1 MRPTPELISEIYTA
15 CYCEWDITKKKL
27 LDGCGHES
35 VDNVIREHCK
45 DLVLSDEQLREVMSK
60 LLLAINK
67 GLDKNTNKEAVVKCF
82 PTYVQD
88 LPNGKEKGKFL
99 ALDLGGTN
107 FRVLIIYLEENHF
120 KMESKVYSIPQD
132 IMTGSGT
139 QVSILIGLSP
149 TPGVGNPAPAGL
161 FSCARGGLMEKV
173 FPIAKNPDC
182 YDVQIEVCA
191 ILNDTTGCL
200 MSCAWKNR
208 NCRVGIIC
216 GTGCN
221 ACYVER
227 CDNVGTFDNE
237 SGKPYVIINTEW
249 GAMGDGGALDF
260 ILTPYDREV
269 DAASVHPGKQ
279 TFEKMISGMYM
290 GEIVRLAL
298 QKFTKQGLLFNG
310 QGSDQLFTREAFL
323 TKYVSEI
330 ESEPKGTHTICLS
343 VLAGLGLPHASEQDA
358 INVRYVCE
366 CVSRRAAHL
375 VSAGAACLINKMD
388 FEHVTVAVDGSVYRF
403 HPHFHDLMMEKIGQL
418 ISKNIQVRNQACR
431 EAAHERGEFET
442 PPCLY

>member
-139 QVSILIGLSP
+139 Q
-149 TPGVGNPAPAGL
+149 
-161 FSCARGGLMEKV
+161 
-173 FPIAKNPDC
+173 
-182 YDVQIEVCA
+182 DVQIEVCA

-442 PPCLY
+442 EPKGTHTICLSVLAGLGFSVRYLKRAKI

>member
-1 MRPTPELISEIYTA
+1 MGLRNLFSL
-15 CYCEWDITKKKL
+15 EWW
-27 LDGCGHES
+27 S
-35 VDNVIREHCK
+35 SPPNVTIREHCK

-139 QVSILIGLSP
+139 QLFDHIAECLADFMRDNDVASERLPLGFTFSFPLTQVGL
-149 TPGVGNPAPAGL
+149 TKGL
-161 FSCARGGLMEKV
+161 LSQWTKGFSCSGVQGEDVVRLLEEALERRG
-173 FPIAKNPDC
+173 
-182 YDVQIEVCA
+182 DVQIEVCA

-330 ESEPKGTHTICLS
+330 E
-343 VLAGLGLPHASEQDA
+343 
-358 INVRYVCE
+358 R
-366 CVSRRAAHL
+366 
-375 VSAGAACLINKMD
+375 
-388 FEHVTVAVDGSVYRF
+388 
-403 HPHFHDLMMEKIGQL
+403 
-418 ISKNIQVRNQACR
+418 
-431 EAAHERGEFET
+431 
-442 PPCLY
+442 